1 MSALPIHASLDIKAA
16 SSADAI
22 AVSYSKNSDGNFEFV
37 SPLTADIEKFFGV
50 DLVDELSFF
59 SPTGKA
65 GELFEIPVSAPDAAT
80 DRLFLLSVGDQ
91 SGASM
96 RAAGAA
102 IGRKVR
108 GKSTTVYSACAAKD
122 PRGHAISMA
131 LGAWVWN

>member
-50 DLVDELSFF
+50 DLGDELSFF

-80 DRLFLLSVGDQ
+80 DPAPTCP
-91 SGASM
+91 SGR
-96 RAAGAA
+96 RAHNVSSSCDSCPSS
-102 IGRKVR
+102 R
-108 GKSTTVYSACAAKD
+108 
-122 PRGHAISMA
+122 
-131 LGAWVWN
+131 